1 MGDSNLSYDDLL
13 KIVELVQSSPDF
25 NEFHLKYGDIEVDL
39 RKQGAG
45 AASAGQPA
53 PPVVERAPAPSS
65 PQSAP
70 AKEKTPANAEVVP
83 ALAAAAAA
91 DALPPG
97 AKIIKSP
104 MVGTFYAAPEPG
116 GKPFIT
122 VGQRVEPDTTVCI
135 IEVMKLMNTIRA
147 DHAGVIT
154 HILMKDGEPVEFG
167 QALIAIDP
175 K

>member
-13 KIVELVQSSPDF
+13 KIVELVQSSPEF

-39 RKQGAG
+39 RKQGA
-45 AASAGQPA
+45 APASPASLPPQPA
-53 PPVVERAPAPSS
+53 PP
-65 PQSAP
+65 
-70 AKEKTPANAEVVP
+70 KEKPPARTDKEPEPTAAVTP
-83 ALAAAAAA
+83 

-116 GKPFIT
+116 AKPFVT
-122 VGQRVEPDTTVCI
+122 VGERVEPDTTVCI
-135 IEVMKLMNTIRA
+135 VEVMKLMNSIHA

-154 HILMKDGEPVEFG
+154 HILVKDGEPVEFG
-167 QALIAIDP
+167 QPLIVIDA